1 MRRRMRI
8 ILSAMHIPTEVERI
22 EASLKEAGYP
32 VAELLRRARVDV
44 AQWQRWK
51 AGKQDPRMGTW
62 AKIMRAAEEL
72 LPERAA

>member
-1 MRRRMRI
+1 MN
-8 ILSAMHIPTEVERI
+8 IPAEVQSI
-22 EASLKEAGYP
+22 ETRLKEAGYP

-62 AKIMRAAEEL
+62 AKI
-72 LPERAA
+72 ERAAAELMAERAA